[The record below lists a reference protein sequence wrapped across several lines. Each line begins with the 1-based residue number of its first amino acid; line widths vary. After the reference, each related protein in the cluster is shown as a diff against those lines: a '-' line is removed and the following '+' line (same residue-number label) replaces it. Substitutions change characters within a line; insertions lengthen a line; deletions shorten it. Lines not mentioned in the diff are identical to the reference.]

1 MSNQPL
7 FLRGSLITLKRKC
20 GNPDCKCAGKDG
32 IPHESPALSCTIG
45 GKSHV
50 ITLKAPEVELVRAA
64 LDRYQTEIDRL
75 EGACKDGIAFL
86 RTQVDARRSKKT
98 DR

>member
-1 MSNQPL
+1 MPTQPL

-20 GNPDCKCAGKDG
+20 GNPDCRCAGKDG

-50 ITLKAPEVELVRAA
+50 ITLKTHEVELVRAA
-64 LDRYQTEIDRL
+64 LDRYQSELDRL
-75 EGACKDGIAFL
+75 ENACKEGISFL
-86 RTQVDARRSKKT
+86 RAQVDARRSKKT

>member
-1 MSNQPL
+1 
-7 FLRGSLITLKRKC
+7 
-20 GNPDCKCAGKDG
+20 
-32 IPHESPALSCTIG
+32 
-45 GKSHV
+45 V

-75 EGACKDGIAFL
+75 EGACKEGIAFL